1 MDTIEEVQLRWN
13 SGGIDQRSPSLG
25 SEPAEVAAL
34 QSPGE
39 LAEEQRL
46 LQEFH
51 LALDRVLGAS
61 GPGGTLGGGPVIIQY
76 GGEEVRP
83 SLSKSCRISFFIISH
98 FLCH

>member
-13 SGGIDQRSPSLG
+13 SGGVDQRSPLLG

-46 LQEFH
+46 LQELN
-51 LALDRVLGAS
+51 LALDWALGAS

-76 GGEEVRP
+76 GGEVRP